1 MLKTATHKTPSDEF
15 KHYCDA
21 EFEHRRN
28 SGTNFDEALYTEA
41 MNLVPTSSYTLSGVA
56 LRPKR

>member
-15 KHYCDA
+15 KGYCDA

-28 SGTNFDEALYTEA
+28 SGAIFDEALYTEA
-41 MNLVPTSSYTLSGVA
+41 MNLV
-56 LRPKR
+56 LRSLNRMEEEGPV